1 LLNQWGQNY
10 FGEVMKLGQRESINN
25 YSLLQSLFLAA
36 PLLILLSVFFLYPLI
51 ALFPESLIAD
61 GKFSLEH
68 YRHFFREPLYGFILV
83 RTIRIAAYVT
93 VICFLIGY
101 PVAYFLASLKNRK
114 VSNLLMICVLLPFFT
129 SILVRS
135 YAWIVI
141 FQTKGLINSI
151 FLTLGIIEKPLSILY
166 TEMAVIIGMVHIML
180 PFMILPVY
188 SVLKNLD
195 RNLLRAAR
203 NLGANAVK
211 AFLRVTFPLSL
222 PGVGA
227 GVMFTFILSLGF
239 FITPALLGGPKTLM
253 ISTLI
258 EQQINRLMN
267 WEFASAISV
276 ILLITTVIV
285 VAVFDRI
292 VGLDKIY
299 KE

>member
-1 LLNQWGQNY
+1 
-10 FGEVMKLGQRESINN
+10 MKLGQRESINN
-25 YSLLQSLFLAA
+25 YSLLQSLLLVA

-61 GKFSLEH
+61 EKFSLEH

-101 PVAYFLASLKNRK
+101 PVAYFLANLKNRK

-211 AFLRVTFPLSL
+211 AFVRVTFPLSL

>member
-1 LLNQWGQNY
+1 
-10 FGEVMKLGQRESINN
+10 MKLTQRESVNH
-25 YSLLQSLFLAA
+25 YSPLQSILLAS
-36 PLLILLSVFFLYPLI
+36 PLLILLGVFYLYPMLC
-51 ALFPESLIAD
+51 LFPESLRHN
-61 GKFSLEH
+61 GSLSLEH
-68 YRHFFREPLYGFILV
+68 YHHFFREGLYGFILF
-83 RTIRIAAYVT
+83 RTVRIAAYVT
-93 VICFLIGY
+93 VICFVLGY
-101 PVAYFLASLKNRK
+101 PVAYVMATMRNRK
-114 VSNLLMICVLLPFFT
+114 LSNLLMICVLLPFFT

-141 FQTKGLINSI
+141 LQTKGLINS
-151 FLTLGIIEKPLSILY
+151 LLLWTGIVKDPLPLLY
-166 TEMAVIIGMVHIML
+166 NEMAVIIGMVHILL

-195 RNLLRAAR
+195 LNLVRAAR
-203 NLGANAVK
+203 NLGASALA

-222 PGVGA
+222 PGVGS

-267 WEFASAISV
+267 WEFAGAISV
-276 ILLITTVIV
+276 ILLLTTIV
-285 VAVFDRI
+285 VIAVFDKI

>member
-1 LLNQWGQNY
+1 
-10 FGEVMKLGQRESINN
+10 MKLGQRESINN

>member
-1 LLNQWGQNY
+1 
-10 FGEVMKLGQRESINN
+10 MKLGQRESINN

-151 FLTLGIIEKPLSILY
+151 FLTLGIIERPLSILY

-203 NLGANAVK
+203 NLGASAVK
-211 AFLRVTFPLSL
+211 AFVRVTFPLSL

-267 WEFASAISV
+267 WEFAGAISV
-276 ILLITTVIV
+276 ILLITTVVV

>member
-101 PVAYFLASLKNRK
+101 PAAYFLASLKNRK

-141 FQTKGLINSI
+141 FQTKGLINSL
-151 FLTLGIIEKPLSILY
+151 FLTLGIIERPLSILY

-188 SVLKNLD
+188 SVLNNLD

-203 NLGANAVK
+203 NLGASAMK

-276 ILLITTVIV
+276 ILLITTVVV

>member
-1 LLNQWGQNY
+1 
-10 FGEVMKLGQRESINN
+10 MKLGQRESINN

-61 GKFSLEH
+61 GKLSLEH
-68 YRHFFREPLYGFILV
+68 YRHFFREPLYGFILI

-93 VICFLIGY
+93 LICFLIGY

-141 FQTKGLINSI
+141 FQTKGLINSL
-151 FLTLGIIEKPLSILY
+151 FLALGIIERPLSILY

-180 PFMILPVY
+180 PFMIMPVY

>member
-1 LLNQWGQNY
+1 
-10 FGEVMKLGQRESINN
+10 MKLGQRESINN

-101 PVAYFLASLKNRK
+101 PVACFLASLKNRK

>member
-1 LLNQWGQNY
+1 
-10 FGEVMKLGQRESINN
+10 
-25 YSLLQSLFLAA
+25 
-36 PLLILLSVFFLYPLI
+36 
-51 ALFPESLIAD
+51 
-61 GKFSLEH
+61 
-68 YRHFFREPLYGFILV
+68 
-83 RTIRIAAYVT
+83 
-93 VICFLIGY
+93 
-101 PVAYFLASLKNRK
+101 
-114 VSNLLMICVLLPFFT
+114 
-129 SILVRS
+129 
-135 YAWIVI
+135 
-141 FQTKGLINSI
+141 
-151 FLTLGIIEKPLSILY
+151 
-166 TEMAVIIGMVHIML
+166 MAVIIGMVHIML
-180 PFMILPVY
+180 PFMIMPVY

-203 NLGANAVK
+203 NLGADAIK
-211 AFLRVTFPLSL
+211 AFVRVTFPLSL

-267 WEFASAISV
+267 WEFAGAISV

>member
-1 LLNQWGQNY
+1 
-10 FGEVMKLGQRESINN
+10 MKLGQRDSINN

-151 FLTLGIIEKPLSILY
+151 FLTLGIIERPLSILY

-276 ILLITTVIV
+276 ILLITTVLV
-285 VAVFDRI
+285 VGVFDRI

>member
-1 LLNQWGQNY
+1 MNLT
-10 FGEVMKLGQRESINN
+10 QRESVNH
-25 YSLLQSLFLAA
+25 YSLLQSVLLAC
-36 PLLILLSVFFLYPLI
+36 PLLVLLGIFYLYPLLS
-51 ALFPESLIAD
+51 LFPESLKHN
-61 GKFSLEH
+61 GSFSLEH
-68 YRHFFREPLYGFILV
+68 YRHFFREPLYGFILF
-83 RTIRIAAYVT
+83 RTVRIAAYVT
-93 VICFLIGY
+93 VICFILGY
-101 PVAYFLASLKNRK
+101 PVAYVMAYMENRK
-114 VSNLLMICVLLPFFT
+114 LANLLMICILLPFFT

-141 FQTKGLINSI
+141 LQTKGLINS
-151 FLTLGIIEKPLSILY
+151 FLLSMGLIERPLSFLY
-166 TEMAVIIGMVHIML
+166 NEMAVIIGMVHIML

-203 NLGANAVK
+203 NLGASAVK
-211 AFLRVTFPLSL
+211 AFFKVTFPLSL
-222 PGVGA
+222 PGVGS

-267 WEFASAISV
+267 WDFAGAISV
-276 ILLITTVIV
+276 ILLLTTIV
-285 VAVFDRI
+285 VIAVFDKI

-299 KE
+299 QE

>member
-1 LLNQWGQNY
+1 
-10 FGEVMKLGQRESINN
+10 MKLGQRESINN

-61 GKFSLEH
+61 EKFSLEH

-93 VICFLIGY
+93 VICFLVGY
-101 PVAYFLASLKNRK
+101 PVAYFLANLKNRK

>member
-1 LLNQWGQNY
+1 
-10 FGEVMKLGQRESINN
+10 MKLGQRESINN

-61 GKFSLEH
+61 EKFSLEH

-101 PVAYFLASLKNRK
+101 PVAYFLANLKNRK

-141 FQTKGLINSI
+141 FQTKGLINSL

-203 NLGANAVK
+203 NLGASAAK
-211 AFLRVTFPLSL
+211 AFVRVTFPLSL

-267 WEFASAISV
+267 WEFAGAISV
-276 ILLITTVIV
+276 ILLITTVMV

>member
-61 GKFSLEH
+61 EKFSLEH

-101 PVAYFLASLKNRK
+101 PVAYFLANLNNRK

>member
-1 LLNQWGQNY
+1 
-10 FGEVMKLGQRESINN
+10 MKLGQRESINN

-141 FQTKGLINSI
+141 FQTKGLINSL
-151 FLTLGIIEKPLSILY
+151 FLTLGIIERPLSILY

-195 RNLLRAAR
+195 RNLIRAAR
-203 NLGANAVK
+203 NLGASAIK
-211 AFLRVTFPLSL
+211 AFVRVTFPLSL

>member
-1 LLNQWGQNY
+1 MNLR
-10 FGEVMKLGQRESINN
+10 QRESINN
-25 YSLLQSLFLAA
+25 YSLLQSLLLAA
-36 PLLILLSVFFLYPLI
+36 PLLILLGVFYLYPLI
-51 ALFPESLIAD
+51 SLFPESLRAD
-61 GKFSLEH
+61 GQFSLEH
-68 YRHFFREPLYGFILV
+68 YRHFFREPLYGFILF

-93 VICFLIGY
+93 AICFLIGY
-101 PVAYFLASLKNRK
+101 PVAYFLASIKSRK
-114 VSNLLMICVLLPFFT
+114 VSNLLMLCVLLPFLT

-141 FQTKGLINSI
+141 FQTKGLINS
-151 FLTLGIIEKPLSILY
+151 LLLSLGIIERPLSILY

-180 PFMILPVY
+180 PFMIMPVY

-203 NLGANAVK
+203 NLGATAAK
-211 AFLRVTFPLSL
+211 AFVKVTFPLSL

-267 WEFASAISV
+267 WEFAGAISA

>member
-1 LLNQWGQNY
+1 
-10 FGEVMKLGQRESINN
+10 MKLGQRESINN

-141 FQTKGLINSI
+141 FQTKGLINSL
-151 FLTLGIIEKPLSILY
+151 FLTLGIIERPLSILY

-203 NLGANAVK
+203 NLGASAVK
-211 AFLRVTFPLSL
+211 AFVRVTFPLSL

-258 EQQINRLMN
+258 EQQINRLLN

>member
-1 LLNQWGQNY
+1 MELT
-10 FGEVMKLGQRESINN
+10 QRESIKR
-25 YSLLQSLFLAA
+25 YSLLQS
-36 PLLILLSVFFLYPLI
+36 ILLAGPLVVMLGIFYLYPLLS
-51 ALFPESLIAD
+51 LFPESLMQD
-61 GKFSLEH
+61 GSFSLEH
-68 YRHFFREPLYGFILV
+68 YRHFFREPLYGFILL

-93 VICFLIGY
+93 VICFIMGY
-101 PVAYFLASLKNRK
+101 PVAYFMAYMQNQKL
-114 VSNLLMICVLLPFFT
+114 SNLLMICILLPFFT

-141 FQTKGLINSI
+141 LQTKGLINS
-151 FLTLGIIEKPLSILY
+151 FLISIGLIERPLSMLY
-166 TEMAVIIGMVHIML
+166 TEMAVIIGMVHILL
-180 PFMILPVY
+180 PFMILPIY

-203 NLGANAVK
+203 NLGASAIK
-211 AFLRVTFPLSL
+211 AFIKVTFPLSL
-222 PGVGA
+222 PGVGS

-267 WEFASAISV
+267 WDFAGAIAV
-276 ILLITTVIV
+276 ILLLTTIAVI
-285 VAVFDRI
+285 AVFDKI

>member
-1 LLNQWGQNY
+1 
-10 FGEVMKLGQRESINN
+10 M
-25 YSLLQSLFLAA
+25 
-36 PLLILLSVFFLYPLI
+36 
-51 ALFPESLIAD
+51 AD
-61 GKFSLEH
+61 GKLSLEH
-68 YRHFFREPLYGFILV
+68 YRHFFREPLYSFILV

-93 VICFLIGY
+93 IICFLIGY
-101 PVAYFLASLKNRK
+101 PVAYFLASLKNQK

-151 FLTLGIIEKPLSILY
+151 FLTLGIIERPLSILY

-203 NLGANAVK
+203 NLGANGVK

-276 ILLITTVIV
+276 ILLITTVVV

>member
-1 LLNQWGQNY
+1 
-10 FGEVMKLGQRESINN
+10 MKLGQRESINN

-141 FQTKGLINSI
+141 FQTKGLINSL
-151 FLTLGIIEKPLSILY
+151 FLTLGIIERPLSILY

>member
-1 LLNQWGQNY
+1 
-10 FGEVMKLGQRESINN
+10 MKLGQRESINN

-141 FQTKGLINSI
+141 FQTKGLINSL
-151 FLTLGIIEKPLSILY
+151 FLTLGIIERPLSILY

-203 NLGANAVK
+203 NLGASAVK
-211 AFLRVTFPLSL
+211 AFVRVTFPLSL

-258 EQQINRLMN
+258 EQQINRLLN

-276 ILLITTVIV
+276 ILLITTVVV

>member
-1 LLNQWGQNY
+1 
-10 FGEVMKLGQRESINN
+10 MKLRQRESINN
-25 YSLLQSLFLAA
+25 YSLLQSLLLAA
-36 PLLILLSVFFLYPLI
+36 PLLILLSVFYLYPLM
-51 ALFPESLIAD
+51 ALFPESLTAD
-61 GKFSLEH
+61 GQLSLEH

-93 VICFLIGY
+93 VICFLMGY
-101 PVAYFLASLKNRK
+101 PVAYFLASLKSRK

-141 FQTKGLINSI
+141 FQTKGLINS
-151 FLTLGIIEKPLSILY
+151 FLLSLGLIERPLSILY
-166 TEMAVIIGMVHIML
+166 TETAVIIGMVHIML
-180 PFMILPVY
+180 PFMIMPVY

-203 NLGANAVK
+203 NLGASAVK
-211 AFLRVTFPLSL
+211 AFVRVTFPLSL

-267 WEFASAISV
+267 WEFAGAISV

>member
-1 LLNQWGQNY
+1 
-10 FGEVMKLGQRESINN
+10 MKLGQRESINN
-25 YSLLQSLFLAA
+25 YSLLQSLLLAA

-141 FQTKGLINSI
+141 FQTKGLINSL
-151 FLTLGIIEKPLSILY
+151 FLTLGIIERPLSILY

-203 NLGANAVK
+203 NLGASAVK
-211 AFLRVTFPLSL
+211 AFVRVTFPLSL

-258 EQQINRLMN
+258 EQQINRLLN

>member
-1 LLNQWGQNY
+1 
-10 FGEVMKLGQRESINN
+10 
-25 YSLLQSLFLAA
+25 
-36 PLLILLSVFFLYPLI
+36 
-51 ALFPESLIAD
+51 
-61 GKFSLEH
+61 
-68 YRHFFREPLYGFILV
+68 
-83 RTIRIAAYVT
+83 
-93 VICFLIGY
+93 LIGY
-101 PVAYFLASLKNRK
+101 PVAYFLASLKNQK

-141 FQTKGLINSI
+141 FQTKGLINSL
-151 FLTLGIIEKPLSILY
+151 FLTLGIIERPLSILY

-203 NLGANAVK
+203 NLGASAVK
-211 AFLRVTFPLSL
+211 AFVRVTFPLSL

-267 WEFASAISV
+267 WEFAGAISV

>member
-1 LLNQWGQNY
+1 
-10 FGEVMKLGQRESINN
+10 MKLTQRESIHQ
-25 YSLLQSLFLAA
+25 YSPLQSFLLAG
-36 PLLILLSVFFLYPLI
+36 PLLILLGVFYLYPLL
-51 ALFPESLIAD
+51 ALFPESLMHE
-61 GKFSLEH
+61 GNFSLEH
-68 YRHFFREPLYGFILV
+68 YHHFFREPLYSFILF
-83 RTIRIAAYVT
+83 RTVRIAAYVT
-93 VICFLIGY
+93 VLCFLLGY
-101 PVAYFLASLKNRK
+101 PVAYVLAFMKNSK
-114 VSNLLMICVLLPFFT
+114 LSNMLMICVLLPFFT

-141 FQTKGLINSI
+141 LQTKGLINS
-151 FLTLGIIEKPLSILY
+151 LLLASGIVDKPIGLLY
-166 TEMAVIIGMVHIML
+166 NEMAVIIGMVHIMM

-188 SVLKNLD
+188 SVLKNMD

-203 NLGANAVK
+203 NLGASAVK
-211 AFLRVTFPLSL
+211 AFLKVTFPLSL
-222 PGVGA
+222 PGVGS

-267 WEFASAISV
+267 WNFAGAISV
-276 ILLITTVIV
+276 ILLLTTIAVI
-285 VAVFDRI
+285 AVFDKI

>member
-1 LLNQWGQNY
+1 
-10 FGEVMKLGQRESINN
+10 MKLGQRESINN

-151 FLTLGIIEKPLSILY
+151 FLTLGIIERPLSILY

>member
-1 LLNQWGQNY
+1 
-10 FGEVMKLGQRESINN
+10 MKLGQRESINN

-36 PLLILLSVFFLYPLI
+36 PLIILLSVFFLYPLI
-51 ALFPESLIAD
+51 SLFPESLIAD

-151 FLTLGIIEKPLSILY
+151 FLTLGIITGALWGDRVFGQLWFWDPKETWSFITWLIFMAYLHARY
-166 TEMAVIIGMVHIML
+166 TLEWRG
-180 PFMILPVY
+180 
-188 SVLKNLD
+188 
-195 RNLLRAAR
+195 RRAA
-203 NLGANAVK
+203 
-211 AFLRVTFPLSL
+211 
-222 PGVGA
+222 
-227 GVMFTFILSLGF
+227 IL
-239 FITPALLGGPKTLM
+239 A
-253 ISTLI
+253 
-258 EQQINRLMN
+258 
-267 WEFASAISV
+267 
-276 ILLITTVIV
+276 
-285 VAVFDRI
+285 I
-292 VGLDKIY
+292 VGFAALVFTYVGVDFLLPQIHGTQTG
-299 KE
+299 